1 MNLWRVGMAGMVF
14 AAMLS
19 AAPATAACRQA
30 LAIGLDISGSVDSKE
45 HRLQLDGM
53 AGALTS
59 TAVQN
64 AFVAMPNAP
73 VRLLVY
79 EWSGSGVQH
88 PLVGWNDVTDK
99 SVLNR
104 MAATLLSTTQ
114 RPQELRTALGRAMLF
129 GANTLNAQND
139 CWRLTLDIVGDGQSN
154 LGPRPR
160 DVKSMP
166 PLANITINALVISN
180 DAASGQQN
188 QTAELS
194 AYFRAE
200 VIKGPDA
207 FVETALGFEEFQQ
220 AMERKLLKE
229 LQTVAASTLPVA
241 HQ

>member
-1 MNLWRVGMAGMVF
+1 MKMRWQALLAMQLAVF
-14 AAMLS
+14 LTATS
-19 AAPATAACRQA
+19 ATAACRQA
-30 LAIGLDISGSVDSKE
+30 LAIGLDISGSVDSHE

-73 VRLLVY
+73 VRLMIY

-88 PLVGWNDVTDK
+88 PLVGWKDITDK
-99 SVLNR
+99 SVLNN
-104 MAATLLSTTQ
+104 MAAALLSTTQ
-114 RPQELRTALGRAMLF
+114 RPQELRTALGRAMLY
-129 GANTLNAQND
+129 GAGTLNAQND

-160 DVKSMP
+160 DVKSTSS
-166 PLANITINALVISN
+166 LANITINALVIGKDSG
-180 DAASGQQN
+180 SGQKGQI
-188 QTAELS
+188 AELS

-207 FVETALGFEEFQQ
+207 FVETALGFEEFQR

-229 LQTVAASTLPVA
+229 LQSLAVSALPAAI
-241 HQ
+241 Q